1 MAVEIN
7 NLLKVMVQKKAS
19 DLHLKAGT
27 PPTLRMDEKLT
38 PFDLAPLTPQ
48 DTERMAFSILN
59 EEQKKVFLKQRE
71 IDLAYSVSGLGRF
84 RTNIFRQRDT
94 VAVAMRWVRADILT
108 FEDLHLPPV
117 FEKMSLSPRGFVLIT
132 GTTSSGK
139 STTQAAMIDYIN
151 RHRRCRIVTIEDPIE
166 FLHQDKLS
174 MISQREV
181 GIDTESFS
189 TAMRQVV
196 RQDPDIILIGEMRDP
211 ETFSVAISASETGH
225 LVISTLHTADVSQSM
240 DRLLDFFPPSQHE
253 QVRALLALNLK
264 AVTCQRLLSRAE
276 GKGRVPAVE
285 VMLASPAI
293 VKLIRENRLHKIPVA
308 VQSSTAEGMQTFNQA
323 LVKLVKD
330 GMVTEEEAL
339 ANSSNPEALRMNLQG
354 IYLDEER
361 TIIGE

>member
-1 MAVEIN
+1 MTVEIN
-7 NLLKVMVQKKAS
+7 ELLKVVVQKKAS
-19 DLHLKAGT
+19 DLHLKTGN
-27 PPTLRMDEKLT
+27 PPTLRIDEKLT

-48 DTERMAFSILN
+48 DTERIAFSILN
-59 EEQKKVFLKQRE
+59 EKQKKAFLDHHE
-71 IDLAYSVSGLGRF
+71 MDLAYSVSGLGRF

-94 VAVAMRWVRADILT
+94 VAIAMRWVRTDILT
-108 FEDLHLPPV
+108 FEELHLPPV
-117 FEKMSLSPRGFVLIT
+117 FEKMSLFPRGFVLIT
-132 GTTSSGK
+132 GPTSSGK

-151 RHRRCRIVTIEDPIE
+151 SNRSCRIVTIEDPIE
-166 FLHQDKLS
+166 FLHKDKLS

-189 TAMRQVV
+189 TAMRHVV

-225 LVISTLHTADVSQSM
+225 LVISTLHTADVMQSI

-253 QVRALLALNLK
+253 QIRALLALNLK
-264 AVTCQRLLSRAE
+264 AVTCQRLLSWAE

-285 VMLASPAI
+285 VMLASPAV
-293 VKLIRENRLHKIPVA
+293 VKLIRENRMHKIPVA
-308 VQSSTAEGMQTFNQA
+308 IQSSITEGMQTFNQA

-361 TIIGE
+361 KILGE